1 MSTLVEQERNT
12 GTLEGKYLTFALGQE
27 EYGIGILKVREII
40 GYVPITPMPKSP
52 DYVKGLVNLRGQVI
66 PVLDLRLRFE
76 MPAAEVTEQTC
87 IIVVEVCLEK
97 RLHHI
102 GLIVDR
108 VQEVLYIQNKDIDL
122 APQFGNAVHTDFI
135 LGIGKAGTNIKILLD
150 IDRIV
155 QSNTAAELTGT
166 PSL

>member
-1 MSTLVEQERNT
+1 MSTITANEQNT
-12 GTLEGKYLTFALGQE
+12 NTLEGKYLTFALGQE

-40 GYVPITPMPKSP
+40 GYVPITPIPKSP

-76 MPAAEVTEQTC
+76 MPVVEVTEQTC
-87 IIVVEVCLEK
+87 IIVVEVCLDN

-108 VQEVLYIQNKDIDL
+108 VQEVLYIQNKDIDS
-122 APQFGNAVHTDFI
+122 APQFGATIHTDFI
-135 LGIGKAGTNIKILLD
+135 LGIGKVGSNIKILLD

-155 QSNTAAELTGT
+155 QSNGIMELTNTQG
-166 PSL
+166 L

>member
-1 MSTLVEQERNT
+1 MSTATIKKRNT
-12 GTLEGKYLTFALGQE
+12 DTLEGKYLTFALGQE

-52 DYVKGLVNLRGQVI
+52 VYIKGLVNLRGQVI

-76 MPAAEVTEQTC
+76 MPSAEVTEQTC
-87 IIVVEVCLEK
+87 IIVVEVCLDS

-122 APQFGNAVHTDFI
+122 APQFDSAVHTDFI
-135 LGIGKAGTNIKILLD
+135 LGIGKAGASIKILLD
-150 IDRIV
+150 INRIV
-155 QSNTAAELTGT
+155 QSDTINELTET
-166 PSL
+166 QSL